1 MITFN
6 HKSIS
11 INIQNPDI
19 KNMYIWL
26 YEELPKNLSGV
37 YVIKS
42 RDGKEIYVGES
53 KNIRK
58 RIEQHLG
65 AKDSA
70 EDSYIKAKL
79 SKSYDYKKYFFTM
92 DIYKCDGIEREI
104 YEIALINHFKTPFNI
119 ISNFHEKKPSK
130 HAKKYEKLYENKITY
145 SAYEENARNSK
156 AKPDEYILFST
167 YCKENKIDEGA
178 GSVQATTFLHFKNQN
193 MEQWVTDLII
203 RYSLTK
209 EEILEQALKMSKSVG
224 NIPDNNIFADI
235 LFDE

>member
-6 HKSIS
+6 HKMIS
-11 INIQNPDI
+11 IDIPNPDI
-19 KNMYIWL
+19 KDMYIWH
-26 YEELPKNLSGV
+26 YDELPKNLSGV

-42 RDGKEIYVGES
+42 RDGREIYVGES

-58 RIEQHLG
+58 RIEQHMG

-79 SKSYDYKKYFFTM
+79 SKSYDYKKYFLTM
-92 DIYKCDGIEREI
+92 DIYECDGIEREI

-119 ISNFHEKKPSK
+119 TSNFHEKKPLK
-130 HAKKYEKLYENKITY
+130 YAIEYEKLNEKKITY

-156 AKPDEYILFST
+156 AKPEEYILFST
-167 YCKENKIDEGA
+167 YCNENKIGEGA
-178 GSVQATTFLHFKNQN
+178 GIEQAPTFLHFKNQN
-193 MEQWVTDLII
+193 MEQWVADLMS
-203 RYSLTK
+203 RFSLTR
-209 EEILEQALKMSKSVG
+209 EEILEQALEMSKCVD
-224 NIPDNNIFADI
+224 NIPDINIFADI